1 MRSNKKPKPSAT
13 SGTEPMAGGDLVAAK
28 APAGATAAGE
38 APARIRFLRQFEL
51 VERMRAYDPSLD
63 ENLIN
68 RAYVFATSKHGGQT
82 RHSGDPYFA
91 HPIEVAGILT
101 EYRLD
106 AATIVAGLLHDTIE
120 DTDATREEIET
131 KFGAEIADLVDGV
144 TKLSKLAVLSE
155 ENKQA
160 QNLQKFILA
169 MSRDVRVLL
178 VKLADRLHNMRT
190 LGHVP
195 IPGKRRATA
204 LETLEIYAPLARRI
218 GMERMAR
225 ELEGLAFHEA
235 FPEAESA
242 INARLEQLRAE
253 RGANVAIIIQTI
265 VETFEFSGINA
276 RVFGRE
282 KQTFSIWRKLQRKSV
297 EFADLADIY
306 AFRVIVNTADDC
318 YRALGVIHQTWRCV
332 PDAVED
338 YISNPKPNGY
348 RSIHTIVIGPGN
360 VRVEIQLRTEEMD
373 QIAEVGVAAHW
384 RYKNESYGYDEEHAA
399 SSGVDAR
406 EATRSLLEIAEHGG
420 DAEEFLEHAKLE
432 MYQDQVFAFT
442 PKGALIALPHGASPL
457 DFAYAVHSDI
467 GDFCVGAKINGVDR
481 PLRSVLR
488 NGDVVEVI
496 TGERAA
502 PLPSFEALTKT
513 GRAKAAQR
521 RLQRQ
526 ARRDEFLKL
535 GRELVTH
542 ALRRHGHELA
552 DTVLVVAAERLGR
565 NDEAE
570 LFIAVGEGA
579 IKPSAVV
586 TAAFPGLE
594 EKVRKEEGR
603 KPMEAE
609 KAKLYVKGSDLT
621 PGVAL
626 HFGECCSPIPGDR
639 IVGVQVAGEGV
650 MIHTIDCDQLAALEE
665 TTDVWIDLAWTPTA
679 LSRTLAVGRLVATVE
694 NKRGVLAELCSAI
707 AENEGDIL
715 NLKIARRSSEF
726 FEMIF
731 DVEVADARHLTNIL
745 AALRTSKAV
754 KDVERVRG

>member
-1 MRSNKKPKPSAT
+1 
-13 SGTEPMAGGDLVAAK
+13 MAGGDGVAAK
-28 APAGATAAGE
+28 TPAGQTQAGVGD
-38 APARIRFLRQFEL
+38 APARARYLRQFEL

-68 RAYVFATSKHGGQT
+68 RAYVFATAKHGGQK

-91 HPIEVAGILT
+91 HPIQVAGILT
-101 EYRLD
+101 EYKLD

-120 DTDATREEIET
+120 DTEVTRAEIEA
-131 KFGAEIADLVDGV
+131 KFGAEIADLVEGV
-144 TKLSKLAVLSE
+144 TKLSKLEIQSE

-195 IPGKRRATA
+195 EPAKRRRTA
-204 LETLEIYAPLARRI
+204 LETLEIYGPLARRI

-235 FPEAESA
+235 FPEAEAA
-242 INARLEQLRAE
+242 INARLEQLRME
-253 RGANVAIIIQTI
+253 KGANVAIIIQTI
-265 VETFEFSGINA
+265 MEVFEFSGIDA

-297 EFADLADIY
+297 EFADLADVY
-306 AFRVIVNTADDC
+306 AFRVIVNNPDDC
-318 YRALGVIHQTWRCV
+318 YRALGLIHQTWRCV
-332 PDAVED
+332 PDEVED

-360 VRVEIQLRTEEMD
+360 VRVEIQIRTEEMD

-384 RYKNESYGYDEEHAA
+384 RYKNEAYGYDEELAA
-399 SSGVDAR
+399 SAGVDAR

-432 MYQDQVFAFT
+432 MYQDHVFAFT
-442 PKGALIALPHGASPL
+442 PKGTLIALPHGATSL

-467 GDFCVGAKINGVDR
+467 GDFCIGARINGIDR
-481 PLRSVLR
+481 PLRTMLR
-488 NGDVVEVI
+488 NGDVVEI
-496 TGERAA
+496 LTGEKAA
-502 PLPSFEALTKT
+502 PLPGYDGLTKT
-513 GRAKAAQR
+513 GRAKSAQR
-521 RLQRQ
+521 RLQRH
-526 ARRDEFLKL
+526 ARREEFAKL
-535 GRELVTH
+535 GRELVMH
-542 ALRRHGHELA
+542 ALRRYGHELA
-552 DTVLVVAAERLGR
+552 DTALTQAAGRLGR
-565 NDEAE
+565 PDEEE
-570 LFIAVGEGA
+570 LFVAVGEGA
-579 IKPSAVV
+579 VKPSAVV

-594 EKVRKEEGR
+594 EKVRKDESR
-603 KPMEAE
+603 KPMEVE

-626 HFGECCSPIPGDR
+626 HFAECCSPIPGDR
-639 IVGVQVAGEGV
+639 IIGVQTQGEGV
-650 MIHTIDCDQLAALEE
+650 TIHTIDCDRLGALEGE
-665 TTDVWIDLAWTPTA
+665 HGEWIDLAWTPTA
-679 LSRTLAVGRLVATVE
+679 LTRTLATGRLIATVE
-694 NKRGVLAELCSAI
+694 NKRGVLAELCSTI

-715 NLKIARRSSEF
+715 NLKLARRSSEF
-726 FEMIF
+726 FEMVF
-731 DVEVADARHLTNIL
+731 DIEVADARHLVNIL
-745 AALRTSKAV
+745 AAMRTSKSV
-754 KDVERVRG
+754 RDVERARG